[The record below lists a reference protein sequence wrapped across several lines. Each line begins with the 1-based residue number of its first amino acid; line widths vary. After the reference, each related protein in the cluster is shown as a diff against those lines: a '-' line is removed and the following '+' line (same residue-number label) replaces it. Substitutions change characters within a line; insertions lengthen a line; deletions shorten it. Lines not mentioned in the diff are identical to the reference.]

1 MTLKQLI
8 EDNLNSQAVLMQI
21 ANLQK
26 VADAANKIPLNPQ
39 ITDAT
44 VVQQA
49 DAFKKMVAQQL
60 KQKQLQA
67 QQLQAQQLQAQEK
80 ANQQINTT
88 TQQPNQTV
96 NNLVT
101 SQA

>member
-39 ITDAT
+39 VTDAT

-67 QQLQAQQLQAQEK
+67 QQLQAQEK
-80 ANQQINTT
+80 ANQQINAT
-88 TQQPNQTV
+88 TQQPNQTA